1 MRKEPLKEES
11 PPSPDGATKSTYAKA
26 VIIGEDPTVDY
37 RAERKIRLEKYICLL
52 GRDDNPKAVSFDSRL
67 PSIKCSDSKTK

>member
-26 VIIGEDPTVDY
+26 VIIGEDPIVDY
-37 RAERKIRLEKYICLL
+37 RAERKIRLESTYVRLGGTITQRPFLL
-52 GRDDNPKAVSFDSRL
+52 IRGYQV
-67 PSIKCSDSKTK
+67 